1 MLEAGCRVEQLPVT
15 ISPVTLTLVFLQ
27 IGGVG
32 VEKCHWSGLWRG
44 GELYCPDWQSG
55 KGECGGLLA
64 ATGCYWLLSHSLR
77 EVCDFWHSG
86 VQ

>member
-1 MLEAGCRVEQLPVT
+1 MQSGAVACNNLASYFDPG
-15 ISPVTLTLVFLQ
+15 FLADCSR
-27 IGGVG
+27 GVG

-44 GELYCPDWQSG
+44 GELCCPDWQSG

-64 ATGCYWLLSHSLR
+64 ASGCYWLLSHSLR

-86 VQ
+86 VQE